1 MCMIVTV
8 ENFEENFDEYME
20 RVESGEVIKISH
32 NDKVVAVVPY
42 DEYDKCVE
50 LIRLYTEHDE
60 GS

>member
-1 MCMIVTV
+1 MIVTV

-20 RVESGEVIKISH
+20 RVESGEVIRISH

-42 DEYDKCVE
+42 DEYNKCVE

>member
-20 RVESGEVIKISH
+20 RVESGEVIRISH

-42 DEYDKCVE
+42 DEYNKCIE
-50 LIRLYTEHDE
+50 MIRMYTEHDE

>member
-20 RVESGEVIKISH
+20 RVESGEVIKITH

-42 DEYDKCVE
+42 DEYNKCVE

>member
-1 MCMIVTV
+1 MIVTV

-20 RVESGEVIKISH
+20 RVESGEIIKITH

-42 DEYDKCVE
+42 DEYNKCVE

>member
-1 MCMIVTV
+1 MIVTV

>member
-1 MCMIVTV
+1 MIVTV

-20 RVESGEVIKISH
+20 RVESGEVIKITH

-42 DEYDKCVE
+42 DEYNKCVE

>member
-20 RVESGEVIKISH
+20 RVESGEVIRISH

-42 DEYDKCVE
+42 DEYNKCVE

>member
-20 RVESGEVIKISH
+20 RVESGEIIKITH

-42 DEYDKCVE
+42 DEYNKCVE